1 MKWPFSQRGKAQAA
15 AFLTFQTWS
24 WEADS
29 ATVSALRVAGS
40 WGTSQY
46 EKMDAHGSTER
57 LLVHSKR
64 FYDECTDFSL
74 WKSFRG
80 NQRDYSHFFAFN
92 LKPSPIK
99 LRAFTLDLHSRV

>member
-1 MKWPFSQRGKAQAA
+1 MKWPFNQRGKAQAA

-64 FYDECTDFSL
+64 FYDECTDFP
-74 WKSFRG
+74 FG
-80 NQRDYSHFFAFN
+80 NHSEVTNVIIHTF
-92 LKPSPIK
+92 
-99 LRAFTLDLHSRV
+99 LHLILNRRQ